1 MDGSAYSTTPSSGT
15 GTTASSHEI
24 GPYDDLVPSQ
34 VSLKERVEDGC
45 RSCFSLDTLKK
56 LFPIIVWLPE
66 YNFLKLAF
74 DLVAG
79 ITVGVTIIPQA
90 LAFAGIAGLAPQ
102 YGLYS
107 GIICCFVYVLM
118 GSAKD
123 ITLGP
128 SAITSLLTAAFA
140 TSLSPKLPNG
150 DTDPTMAIM
159 LTLTTG
165 LIHIFMGVCQL
176 GIMVSFISFP
186 VINAFSSAA
195 AVTIAVSQL
204 GTLLG
209 LAGVPNEFIASLDN
223 IRKRIPDINVWDLV
237 MGLACIVAVFTIKGL
252 RCIKFKDNINKT
264 TPKCILLVRQTLHI
278 CASASTAIVV
288 ILASITLYILELNDI
303 KVLTPTG
310 YIKPGLPEFLPPS
323 FSIHNGN
330 YTMSTSEM
338 FANLASGIIVMPFI
352 AFIEAMAIGKYFAR
366 VNRYKLDP
374 SQELLSYGVANV
386 LTSFFQGYPITG
398 TFART
403 AINSQCGVKTTL
415 GCTFTGVIVII
426 GLAFMTPIFYYI
438 PKCALA
444 GVIIAAVLT
453 MVDIRTFIAL
463 YKANKIDVF
472 PYLVTFA
479 STLLIG
485 VQ

>member
-1 MDGSAYSTTPSSGT
+1 MDVAPCVSEHSQNGRTDESEVKKPGDVEAIPRLDIKTPICWMDGSAYSINLSSGT
-15 GTTASSHEI
+15 GTMALSHEI
-24 GPYDDLVPSQ
+24 GPYDDLVPFQ
-34 VSLKERVEDGC
+34 VSLKERVKDGC

-56 LFPIIVWLPE
+56 LFPIIVWLPD

-204 GTLLG
+204 GLLTSRTMATSSDDVPECLKDHTYTISTLW
-209 LAGVPNEFIASLDN
+209 A
-223 IRKRIPDINVWDLV
+223 DINNIGIHSIFNLCLE
-237 MGLACIVAVFTIKGL
+237 MQEKGM
-252 RCIKFKDNINKT
+252 
-264 TPKCILLVRQTLHI
+264 H
-278 CASASTAIVV
+278 S
-288 ILASITLYILELNDI
+288 
-303 KVLTPTG
+303 
-310 YIKPGLPEFLPPS
+310 
-323 FSIHNGN
+323 
-330 YTMSTSEM
+330 
-338 FANLASGIIVMPFI
+338 
-352 AFIEAMAIGKYFAR
+352 
-366 VNRYKLDP
+366 
-374 SQELLSYGVANV
+374 
-386 LTSFFQGYPITG
+386 
-398 TFART
+398 
-403 AINSQCGVKTTL
+403 
-415 GCTFTGVIVII
+415 
-426 GLAFMTPIFYYI
+426 
-438 PKCALA
+438 
-444 GVIIAAVLT
+444 
-453 MVDIRTFIAL
+453 
-463 YKANKIDVF
+463 
-472 PYLVTFA
+472 
-479 STLLIG
+479 
-485 VQ
+485 